1 MAAIRAADLEELLNY
16 EGPFTI
22 FVPTDQAFENLS
34 DNAFGNLLRPENKK
48 QLLEVLTYH
57 IIAGNL
63 TAAKIL
69 RALCRGNGKA
79 IFTTVQGEDLTATI
93 SGIDI
98 ILTDAL
104 GHTAKIIVADSNQC
118 NGVIHEIDNVILP
131 IKI

>member
-22 FVPTDQAFENLS
+22 FVPSDRAFENLS

-69 RALCRGNGKA
+69 RAMCRGNGKA

-104 GHTAKIIVADSNQC
+104 GNTAKILVADSNQC